1 MLYYGDK
8 FREIKILENY
18 YFFIFYPPTSEI
30 LIPEKIIVEMEFY
43 FYFLSSDIRYQVK
56 KSVNQKIKKKLPK

>member
-8 FREIKILENY
+8 FREIKILEN

-43 FYFLSSDIRYQVK
+43 FYFFVLRH
-56 KSVNQKIKKKLPK
+56 